1 MLKKFL
7 LPILLLLVLL
17 TLSVA
22 ILLPSFSEKAMIESG
37 VVDAQLTAQQFKTL
51 RSYYTRNVISK
62 AKAFGMQPHYEH
74 SEPQRLPLP
83 ATMIHELSQ
92 ELESQGTQL
101 SLFSPYPFPNR
112 ASRQLDDFQREAWQ
126 ALNKDPSSTY
136 IDTQEIN
143 GKPFMRVAVADTMQA
158 QGCVDCHNSHPL
170 TPKTGWQL
178 GDVRGVLEVTKPLE
192 GIYAQSTRL
201 RLTIILATLVVALL
215 LALTLTWLFKNI
227 VLQRS
232 EQLQQAFAEL
242 ASGNGDL
249 TQDIDE
255 GAKDEIGLITR
266 HFNSFLASFRQLV
279 SRVIK
284 TASEVK
290 SGSSEVNASADSIS
304 DRLHGQDQQTELI
317 ATAINQLTASIKEIA
332 DNANRAVQFT
342 HDARQKLQHSTQ
354 QVLQSVDKIAQ
365 LDAKMTGTGE
375 MIVSLKDNSDQIGG
389 VLDVIKS
396 IAEQTNLLAL
406 NAAIEA
412 ARAGEQGRG
421 FAVVADEVRALAHR
435 TQESINEIQS
445 IVEGLQ
451 HQAQLSCDQVQS
463 NYTLSEQVQSNI
475 REVDCQI
482 SAALVSSE
490 NVLQAVD
497 NIAAAMEQQSTVAE
511 EMDRNVVSL
520 STVSSDTVKEVEN
533 IVRQIELVTQHARQ
547 LADDLAQFK
556 V

>member
-17 TLSVA
+17 TLSVT
-22 ILLPSFSEKAMIESG
+22 ILLPSLSEKAMIESG
-37 VVDAQLTAQQFKTL
+37 IVDAQLTAQQFKTL

-74 SEPQRLPLP
+74 SDPQRLPLP

-92 ELESQGTQL
+92 ELESQGTRL

-112 ASRQLDDFQREAWQ
+112 ASRQLDDFQRQAWQ

-158 QGCVDCHNSHPL
+158 EGCVNCHNSHPL

-178 GDVRGVLEVTKPLE
+178 GDVRGVLEVIKPLE

-201 RLTIILATLVVALL
+201 RLTIIAATLIIALL
-215 LALTLTWLFKNI
+215 LAITLTWLFKHI

-232 EQLQQAFAEL
+232 EVLQQAFAEL

-266 HFNSFLASFRQLV
+266 HFNHFLASFRQLV

-290 SGSSEVNASADSIS
+290 VGSSEVNTSADSIS
-304 DRLHGQDQQTELI
+304 ERLHSQDQQTELI

-354 QVLQSVDKIAQ
+354 QVQQSVDRITQ

-375 MIVSLKDNSDQIGG
+375 LIVSLKDNSDQIGG

-445 IVEGLQ
+445 TVEGLQ
-451 HQAQLSCDQVQS
+451 QQAQLSCDQVQS
-463 NYTLSEQVQSNI
+463 NCTLSEQVQSNI
-475 REVDCQI
+475 REVDSQI
-482 SAALVSSE
+482 SAALLSSE